1 MATTLQDR
9 IDARASAWHNM
20 VEIRERA
27 GADSFPE
34 GEDLVAYTRA
44 EAAYD
49 AADEVISAAEKFLKI
64 EKANNSVNR
73 SGVVAHAD
81 DISDQEDREYERVFN
96 SFLLNGTS
104 GMESGD
110 RKLLASQHET
120 FRGPKNAASTTGTA
134 GGYTIPPAFRDQ
146 IIQQMKYFGPML
158 QESELLETSTGAN
171 IPWPTNDDT
180 GNVGAILA
188 ENTQITEQ
196 DVTLGTNSL
205 DAYMYTSKLVRVSYQ
220 LMQDNPKFEAWLA
233 KRLGERLGRI
243 LNAHFTTG
251 TGTAQPDG
259 IVTNAT
265 SAGTV
270 AGTFAATGGVT
281 YAALVDLVES
291 LDPAYGG
298 LSDLKFMGHQTA
310 RKAARKMVDTQGRP
324 LWEPSL
330 QVGVPSNL
338 MGYEFVLNND
348 MATEAIGS
356 KSLGFGSIREA
367 YVVRIVQDLKMARLD
382 ERYADFLQVGF
393 FAFERADG
401 TLQNASAWKVLTG
414 PAT

>member
-1 MATTLQDR
+1 MTTNLQER
-9 IDARASAWHNM
+9 ID
-20 VEIRERA
+20 ERA
-27 GADSFPE
+27 GIWAKMSE
-34 GEDLVAYTRA
+34 IMTRTGSTPTGDDA
-44 EAAYD
+44 ITYDKLDAAYED
-49 AADEVISAAEKFLKI
+49 VDGVIARAEKFLNI
-64 EKANNSVNR
+64 DRANKSVDR
-73 SGVVAHAD
+73 TGVVAAAE
-81 DISDQEDREYERVFN
+81 DITDEEDARYERVFK
-96 SFLLNGTS
+96 SFLHNGL
-104 GMESGD
+104 GD
-110 RKLLASQHET
+110 LEQADRVLMRSKFEQ
-120 FRGPKNAASTTGTA
+120 PKAAAGTGTTA
-134 GGYTIPPAFRDQ
+134 GGYTIPPLFRDA
-146 IIQQMKYFGPML
+146 IIQQLKYFGPML
-158 QESELLETSTGAN
+158 QEAELLETSSGAN

-180 GNVGAILA
+180 ANVGAILA
-188 ENTQITEQ
+188 ENTAITEQ

-205 DAYMYTSKLVRVSYQ
+205 DSYMYTSKLVRVSYQ

-243 LNAHFTTG
+243 LNQHFTTG

-265 SAGTV
+265 VGATTSS
-270 AGTFAATGGVT
+270 TFALTGGVN

-298 LSDLKFMGHQTA
+298 LPDLKFMGHQTA
-310 RKAARKMVDTQGRP
+310 RKAARKMLDGQQRP

-330 QVGVPSNL
+330 QAGEPASL
-338 MGYEFVLNND
+338 MGYPFILNND
-348 MATEAIGS
+348 MATEAIAS

-367 YVVRIVQDLKMARLD
+367 YVARIVNDMKLVRLD

-401 TLQNASAWKVLTG
+401 TLQNASAFKILQG

>member
-1 MATTLQDR
+1 MTTALQDK
-9 IDARASAWHNM
+9 IT
-20 VEIRERA
+20 ERA
-27 GADSFPE
+27 RLWDQITEIMERCGNAPTGDDATKFNQLDKAY
-34 GEDLVAYTRA
+34 EDV
-44 EAAYD
+44 EATIAQG
-49 AADEVISAAEKFLKI
+49 EKFLKMQA
-64 EKANNSVNR
+64 ANSQVDR
-73 SGVVAHAD
+73 TGVVAGAD
-81 DISDQEDREYERVFN
+81 DLSAEEDARYEAVFRSFIRNGKQDLEREDRQ
-96 SFLLNGTS
+96 LLS
-104 GMESGD
+104 SKFE
-110 RKLLASQHET
+110 Q
-120 FRGPKNAASTTGTA
+120 PKNAAGTTTTA
-134 GGYTIPPAFRDQ
+134 GGYTIPPLFRDQ

-158 QESELLETSTGAN
+158 QEAELLETSSGAN

-188 ENTQITEQ
+188 ENTAITEQ

-265 SAGTV
+265 VGATGT
-270 AGTFAATGGVT
+270 GSFATTGGVT
-281 YAALVDLVES
+281 FAALVDLIES

-310 RKAARKMVDTQGRP
+310 RKAARKMVDGQQRP

-330 QVGVPSNL
+330 QAGVPSNL
-338 MGYEFVLNND
+338 MGYEFILNND
-348 MATEAIGS
+348 MATEAQNS

-367 YVVRIVQDLKMARLD
+367 YVARIVQDLKLARLD

-401 TLQNASAWKVLTG
+401 TLQNASAWKVLQTT
-414 PAT
+414 PTA

>member
-1 MATTLQDR
+1 MATDIKDR
-9 IDARASAWHNM
+9 IEKRASAWATM
-20 VEIRERA
+20 KEIMERT
-27 GADSFPE
+27 GNDPS
-34 GEDLVAYTRA
+34 GEDQATYARA
-44 EAAYD
+44 EATYD
-49 AADEVISAAEKFLKI
+49 AEDAVIAQAEKFLKI
-64 EKANNSVNR
+64 AAENSAVDR
-73 SGVVAHAD
+73 RGVVALGE
-81 DISDQEDREYERVFN
+81 DITDEEDARYERVFS
-96 SFLLNGTS
+96 SFLTGGRDGLEREDRQLLNS
-104 GMESGD
+104 RFE
-110 RKLLASQHET
+110 Q
-120 FRGPKNAASTTGTA
+120 PKNAAGTTTTA
-134 GGYTIPPAFRDQ
+134 GGYTIPPAFRDA
-146 IIQQMKYFGPML
+146 IIQQAKYFGPMMT
-158 QESELLETSTGAN
+158 EAEELITSGGQN

-188 ENTQITEQ
+188 ENTAVTEQ

-205 DAYMYTSKLVRVSYQ
+205 DSYMYTSKLVRVSYQ

-233 KRLGERLGRI
+233 KRLGERIGRI
-243 LNAHFTTG
+243 LNQHFTTG

-281 YAALVDLVES
+281 FAALVDLIES

-298 LSDLKFMGHQTA
+298 LTDLKFMGHQTA
-310 RKAARKMVDTQGRP
+310 RKAVRKLLDSQNRP

-330 QVGVPSNL
+330 QAGVPSNL
-338 MGYEFVLNND
+338 MGYPFILNND

-367 YVVRIVQDLKMARLD
+367 YVVRVVQDMKLMRLD

-393 FAFERADG
+393 IAFERADG

-414 PAT
+414 TAS

>member
-1 MATTLQDR
+1 MPNALQDK
-9 IDARASAWHNM
+9 ID
-20 VEIRERA
+20 ERA
-27 GADSFPE
+27 KLWDQIKE
-34 GEDLVAYTRA
+34 IMTRCGNVPTGDDA
-44 EAAYD
+44 IKFNQLDAAYD
-49 AADEVISAAEKFLKI
+49 EVDGVVASAEKFLKI
-64 EKANNSVNR
+64 EADNAAKGKVDR
-73 SGVVAHAD
+73 TGVVATVD
-81 DISDQEDREYERVFN
+81 DLTAEEDAHYERVF
-96 SFLLNGTS
+96 SRYVMNGLS
-104 GMESGD
+104 ELERDDKILMRSKFE
-110 RKLLASQHET
+110 Q
-120 FRGPKNAASTTGTA
+120 PKGAAGTTTTA
-134 GGYTIPPAFRDQ
+134 GGYTIPPLFRDA

-158 QESELLETSTGAN
+158 QEAELLETASGAN

-188 ENTQITEQ
+188 ENTVITEQ

-233 KRLGERLGRI
+233 KRLGERIGRI
-243 LNAHFTTG
+243 LNQHFTTG

-265 SAGTV
+265 VGATTSS
-270 AGTFAATGGVT
+270 TFALTGGLN
-281 YAALVDLVES
+281 YAALVNLVES

-310 RKAARKMVDTQGRP
+310 RKAARLMLDAQNRP

-330 QVGVPSNL
+330 QAGLASNL
-338 MGYEFVLNND
+338 MGYPFILNND

-367 YVVRIVQDLKMARLD
+367 YVARIVQDLKLIRLD

-401 TLQNASAWKVLTG
+401 TLQNASAWKVLQG
-414 PAT
+414 PAS